1 LYPGGVIIFSDNAV
15 IVVIIAGLIS
25 LIFSI
30 ACLLDK
36 LNQKMDELIFIL
48 DQINDKIKD
57 PDDDMDEF

>member
-15 IVVIIAGLIS
+15 IVVIIAGLVS